1 MSDIHTIEPQ
11 PIPKH
16 KMAFLMDWLITLKC
30 NYDCGYCGPGVNGF
44 QPGHDNSIPHPDA
57 DVCEKMLSQGFEYV
71 DAYMEKKRPNMRAL
85 NLNIYGGEA
94 LYRGDIEYLMDR
106 SSELYA
112 KYKDRWSLQRILTTN
127 ASSDL
132 EKWKNVTDH
141 VEYVQFSFHT
151 DGPPKLQDNFFRN
164 IEYHHSTKKPYS
176 AIVLMYP
183 KKWERSMYALE
194 YMQRKGYN
202 VRPRILD
209 GHAGVYTNEQLQQI
223 FDAMKEKDHSLLEKI
238 NNDKTIDQSGRACC
252 GGRPMCINRN
262 LKEPKKFVPRDSW
275 QGWKCSANQ
284 FFLFMDCVSRKFHT
298 TKDCWVR
305 PDGTVGALA
314 TIETMDKFIAETK
327 AKLQETPDVFL
338 TCAQK
343 ICRCGTC
350 APKSTTSEGL
360 SKVLNSY
367 NI

>member
-1 MSDIHTIEPQ
+1 
-11 PIPKH
+11 
-16 KMAFLMDWLITLKC
+16 
-30 NYDCGYCGPGVNGF
+30 
-44 QPGHDNSIPHPDA
+44 
-57 DVCEKMLSQGFEYV
+57 
-71 DAYMEKKRPNMRAL
+71 
-85 NLNIYGGEA
+85 
-94 LYRGDIEYLMDR
+94 
-106 SSELYA
+106 
-112 KYKDRWSLQRILTTN
+112 
-127 ASSDL
+127 
-132 EKWKNVTDH
+132 
-141 VEYVQFSFHT
+141 
-151 DGPPKLQDNFFRN
+151 
-164 IEYHHSTKKPYS
+164 
-176 AIVLMYP
+176 
-183 KKWERSMYALE
+183 
-194 YMQRKGYN
+194 MQRKGYN